1 MSAFSLLLWL
11 FLPDNHQDISPMEVI
26 QTTEQPETKR
36 TRLRRIAVDILL
48 FFVLCI
54 LMNFFFALLL
64 LLLPKVE
71 VSSDSPMSN
80 TFRFMMEELL
90 MLLCVLSA
98 SRMVLKVRG
107 MPFSRLGL
115 SLKGRWKDVLTGM
128 LFAVAIYAAGFG
140 LALGLNAVE
149 VSAVSF
155 HPSSL
160 TVGLI
165 LFFLVSVTEE
175 VMVRGFVL
183 GRMMDGGVNKFV
195 ALLISAVL
203 FSLLHVFN
211 PNFEFVSFLNILLA
225 GVLLGASYIYTRNL
239 CFPLALH
246 WFWNWLQGPVLG
258 YEVSGNRFEGSLF
271 TLYLPEHNLMN
282 GGNFG
287 FEGSLLC
294 TVLTIAGTAL
304 IIRHYSNSPNNGTP

>member
-1 MSAFSLLLWL
+1 
-11 FLPDNHQDISPMEVI
+11 
-26 QTTEQPETKR
+26 
-36 TRLRRIAVDILL
+36 
-48 FFVLCI
+48 
-54 LMNFFFALLL
+54 MNFFFVLLRP
-64 LLLPKVE
+64 LLPE
-71 VSSDSPMSN
+71 VGGSAESSMSN

-98 SRMVLKVRG
+98 SWVVFKGRG
-107 MPFSRLGL
+107 MHFSRLGL
-115 SLKGRWKDVLTGM
+115 SVKGRWKDVLAGI
-128 LFAVAIYAAGFG
+128 LFAIAIYAVGFG
-140 LALGLNAVE
+140 LSLVVGAVT

-160 TVGLI
+160 FAGLV
-165 LFFLVSVTEE
+165 LFLVVGITEE

-195 ALLISAVL
+195 ALFASAAL

-211 PNFEFVSFLNILLA
+211 PNFEFIPFINIWLA
-225 GVLLGASYIYTRNL
+225 GILLGASYIYTRNL
-239 CFPLALH
+239 CFPIALH
-246 WFWNWLQGPVLG
+246 WFWNWVQGPVLG
-258 YEVSGNRFEGSLF
+258 YEVSGNRFGGSLL
-271 TLYLPEHNLMN
+271 TLRLTEHNLLN

-304 IIRHYSNSPNNGTP
+304 IIRYYSKYSR